1 VRQLDDHLRYAFA
14 ILVKGENSVVDFD
27 LLVCD
32 MIRHLV
38 DSGSFGEGELN
49 FGDQLDPLDVMGF
62 LIEKI
67 GYLFGIYPFTL
78 SYQKEMTIK
87 HMSTWGTMEYV
98 CHRRS
103 ETMAMPYL
111 LLHLGAKSTWSD
123 LSIQSLIDGNTYAP
137 LEECLCETHRVTGS
151 GWEELLF
158 DERSNYLIVVVAR
171 MTNEGGVNR
180 DMVLTNKSVCLS
192 DLYDDVLDFRLR
204 ALVCHYEEDA
214 HGHFITYV
222 FEDNR
227 IIKISDSVVS
237 VATRND
243 IRGIDTHS
251 YILAYERC
259 DESDAEPGMINDV
272 RRYENRDDRPVRE
285 SSDTLGDM
293 SRTTLRQKRAMN
305 ARSLKY

>member
-1 VRQLDDHLRYAFA
+1 
-14 ILVKGENSVVDFD
+14 
-27 LLVCD
+27 
-32 MIRHLV
+32 
-38 DSGSFGEGELN
+38 
-49 FGDQLDPLDVMGF
+49 
-62 LIEKI
+62 
-67 GYLFGIYPFTL
+67 
-78 SYQKEMTIK
+78 
-87 HMSTWGTMEYV
+87 
-98 CHRRS
+98 
-103 ETMAMPYL
+103 
-111 LLHLGAKSTWSD
+111 
-123 LSIQSLIDGNTYAP
+123 
-137 LEECLCETHRVTGS
+137 
-151 GWEELLF
+151 
-158 DERSNYLIVVVAR
+158 

-192 DLYDDVLDFRLR
+192 DLHDDVLDFRLR
-204 ALVCHYEEDA
+204 ALVCHYGEDA